1 MIPTVTLTVTTGKL
15 AGKKYIFD
23 SRSTCIIGRSEDCNL
38 QIADDIDMTI
48 SRYHCLLDINP
59 PQIRIRDFG
68 SLNGTYVNGKKIGQ
82 RQRDQDPKEAQKI
95 AYPEY
100 DLINGDRVTI
110 GDIIFNITIQG
121 QIVNQPEPE
130 NKPNFLQIIQNL
142 FNLANQNNQNNQ
154 SPDYKNL
161 QSIANYQ
168 IIRSL
173 GEGGCGEVFLV
184 KHLHTQ
190 RLLALK
196 LMLPQVAAQA
206 AGVKMFLR
214 ETENTKCLQHP
225 HVIQLL
231 DYGFAENAFFF
242 TMEYCEY
249 GDVLKLMEKYGGFLP
264 VNIAIPIILQVLDG
278 LNYAHNVDIPHVLL
292 ADGTQG
298 TGKGLVH
305 RDLKPSNIFL
315 ADNGGKMIAKIGDY
329 GLAKAFDLAGLSGQ
343 TLTGTKA
350 GTPAFMCRQQFLD
363 FKRSLPEVDV
373 WAAAASLYCMLTG
386 DIPRNFTG
394 DPFSCVLKND
404 VVPIQKRDNNV
415 GNIPQKLADVID
427 LALRETPGL
436 HFKTAADFK
445 QALLNAIR

>member
-1 MIPTVTLTVTTGKL
+1 MTSTITLTVTTGKL

-38 QIADDIDMTI
+38 QIADDIDMTV

-82 RQRDQDPKEAQKI
+82 RERHQTPEEAQKI
-95 AYPEY
+95 VFPEY
-100 DLINGDRVTI
+100 DLTDSDRVTV
-110 GDIIFNITIQG
+110 GDIIFDITILG
-121 QIVNQPEPE
+121 QLPNQNKPQPEN
-130 NKPNFLQIIQNL
+130 NKPNFFEIIQNL
-142 FNLANQNNQNNQ
+142 FNLANQNNENNQ
-154 SPDYKNL
+154 NPNYQNL
-161 QSIANYQ
+161 QSIANYH
-168 IIRSL
+168 IIHSL
-173 GEGGCGEVFLV
+173 GQGGCGEVFLV
-184 KHLHTQ
+184 KHIHTKK
-190 RLLALK
+190 LLALK
-196 LMLPQVAAQA
+196 LMLPHVAAQA
-206 AGVKMFLR
+206 QGVKAFLR

-242 TMEYCEY
+242 TMEYCDC
-249 GDVLKLMEKYGGFLP
+249 GDVVKLMETQGGRLS

-278 LNYAHNVDIPHVLL
+278 LIYAHNVEIPHVLL
-292 ADGTQG
+292 ADGTKG

-315 ADNGGKMIAKIGDY
+315 TDVNGKMIAKIGDY

-350 GTPAFMCRQQFLD
+350 GTPAFMCRQQLID
-363 FKRSLPEVDV
+363 FKRALPEVDV
-373 WAAAASLYCMLTG
+373 WATAASLYCMLTG
-386 DIPRNFTG
+386 DVPRDFVG

-404 VVPIQKRDNNV
+404 IIPIRQRDRT
-415 GNIPQKLADVID
+415 IPEKLADVID
-427 LALRETPGL
+427 LALREKPQL
-436 HFKTAADFK
+436 HFSTAADFK
-445 QALLNAIR
+445 QALLDSM